1 MISKEALWILQ
12 SAPSRS
18 GQQVTTPVSRV
29 PFVVG
34 RVKEADLTLPVSDVS
49 RLHAEISLKDG
60 VPWITDLDSS
70 NGTFVN
76 HKRIDAPRALEAGD
90 ILHFASVEFR
100 LMVEESGASTVPSGD
115 QTIVRGIDLA
125 ASAMPVGLG
134 ALRRA
139 LIGSGLT
146 SLFQSIVSG
155 DGNIVAT
162 EALGRGASDEL
173 SSAPTRLLHLAESG
187 GLERDLSARFRQI
200 ASELAFEQAPD
211 LPLFVNTHPNELLD
225 PDSLVQSLQNL
236 PHVTQGG
243 RLVLEVHEN
252 GLADPAFAQQFKE
265 SLAQMQVGLA
275 YDDFGAG
282 QSRLRELVES
292 PPDYLKLDMGL
303 IRDIDTANAAK
314 QRLIASIASTAA
326 DLGVDVIAEGVETA
340 AELACCRDMGIP
352 LYQGFYFSKPH
363 SQVR

>member
-1 MISKEALWILQ
+1 MADIPQWSLQ

-18 GQQVTTPVSRV
+18 GQRVTTIISKS

-34 RVKEADLTLPVSDVS
+34 RVSEADLTLPLPDVS
-49 RLHAEISLKDG
+49 RLHAEITFEQG
-60 VPWITDLDSS
+60 TPWVADLGSS

-76 HKRIDAPRALEAGD
+76 HQRLSEPCALESGD
-90 ILHFASVEFR
+90 VLHFGSVEFR
-100 LMVEESGASTVPSGD
+100 LMPVEAPVQGAIAGGDRTV
-115 QTIVRGIDLA
+115 VRGVDLA
-125 ASAMPVGLG
+125 ASALPVGLG
-134 ALRRA
+134 ALKRA
-139 LIGSGLT
+139 ILGPGLT
-146 SLFQSIVSG
+146 SLFQGVVNPVGELI
-155 DGNIVAT
+155 AT
-162 EALGRGASDEL
+162 EALGRGTSTDLA
-173 SSAPTRLLHLAESG
+173 SAPTQLFFLAESG
-187 GLERDLSARFRQI
+187 GLEQALSARFRQI
-200 ASELAFEQAPD
+200 ASEMAFEQAPD

-252 GLADPAFAQQFKE
+252 GLADPAFARQFKE
-265 SLAQMQVGLA
+265 TLAQMQVGLA

-326 DLGVDVIAEGVETA
+326 DLGVDVIAEGVETE

-363 SQVR
+363 PQVR